1 LYVPPNKDFASKSS
15 PLSAKYFDEGTWY
28 AMCDFITVNDKDD
41 IRVTFHNGMEI
52 RV

>member
-1 LYVPPNKDFASKSS
+1 MNSCATQPYNFIAQGNGGAVD
-15 PLSAKYFDEGTWY
+15 
-28 AMCDFITVNDKDD
+28 DFITVNDKDD